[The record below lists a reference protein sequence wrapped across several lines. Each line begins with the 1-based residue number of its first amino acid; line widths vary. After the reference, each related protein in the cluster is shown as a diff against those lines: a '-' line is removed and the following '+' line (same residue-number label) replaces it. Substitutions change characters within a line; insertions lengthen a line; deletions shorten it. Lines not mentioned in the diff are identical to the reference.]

1 MIGRTNVGGGGIA
14 SSAWAYIGVTYPEGS
29 TCTATNGVIT
39 LTADGTSGLYVFLIP
54 EPEETPETWTVTC
67 TDGVKTRTAEV
78 ELSEQYQ
85 NETVLIRYSR
95 LPEGYQEVEYL
106 ESDGHDQYIDIFH
119 AATNPYAYEIEI
131 TYAKLS
137 TKAGAAFGTAGL
149 SGSIDMYVGRLLST
163 GIAKY
168 KYYFTGL
175 DSSSYG
181 VSESMDGNVYA
192 DDIATVVI
200 NDDENNVV
208 ENGVTIGSL
217 SDFSSERG
225 WARPLLFSVYV
236 ASQGTNNG
244 TTARIYSFIAK
255 NKQSGIVEKNF
266 VPCYRVSDDEAGFY
280 DLANNTFVQNDGFG
294 SFTVGEDV

>member
-14 SSAWAYIGVTYPEGS
+14 SAAWAYIGVTYPEGS
-29 TCTATNGVIT
+29 TCSATNGVIT

-137 TKAGAAFGTAGL
+137 TKAGSAFGNAQTAG
-149 SGSIDMYVGRLLST
+149 GVTIYGGRLQTT
-163 GIAKY
+163 GSEKY
-168 KYYFTGL
+168 DYYFAGL
-175 DSSSYG
+175 DSNSHS
-181 VSESMDGNVYA
+181 VTEQMNGNVYA
-192 DDIATVVI
+192 NDIATVVI
-200 NDDENNVV
+200 NDDDNNVV
-208 ENGVTIGSL
+208 ENGITIGSL
-217 SDFSSERG
+217 SDFSGTQG
-225 WARPLLFSVYV
+225 WGRPLLFSIYV
-236 ASQGTNNG
+236 TSTGSNNG